1 MNTRNIPD
9 KGKMNQIE
17 SKVNFE
23 NLKSNYILKIIFS
36 YMKINKS
43 LKAIKCTKTLQ
54 KRLNI
59 DIKDYKLTCTPIEVV
74 LKAADNNYGIF
85 INISDKDKKYF
96 HIYFKN
102 LKEEIKNNYI
112 EKPENVKII
121 NIIIEHQIK
130 SFKKLF

>member
-23 NLKSNYILKIIFS
+23 NLKSNYILKIIIS

-43 LKAIKCTKTLQ
+43 LKVIKCTKTLQ

-59 DIKDYKLTCTPIEVV
+59 NIKDYKECYKLTCTPIE
-74 LKAADNNYGIF
+74 LKLKLVDNDYGIF
-85 INISDKDKKYF
+85 INISDKDKKYIQ
-96 HIYFKN
+96 IYFN
-102 LKEEIKNNYI
+102 NSNEEIK
-112 EKPENVKII
+112 KII
-121 NIIIEHQIK
+121 WIK
-130 SFKKLF
+130 MKMLRLLI